1 VPALPFGGSGDSG
14 FGRIHGADGLREFT
28 RAKSITRQRMRPLV
42 NVTTL
47 ARTDK
52 DMQRLL
58 TMTTMLHGKRYR

>member
-1 VPALPFGGSGDSG
+1 
-14 FGRIHGADGLREFT
+14 
-28 RAKSITRQRMRPLV
+28 MRPLV

-58 TMTTMLHGKRYR
+58 TLTAMLHGKRYR